1 MVGTREGYMK
11 RSRDKAREEE
21 EEVVTKE
28 TKGSLSFSFVSLE
41 SFPLPPLEEAA
52 APATETNIN
61 RALQLFSVTVDSL
74 K

>member
-1 MVGTREGYMK
+1 MK
-11 RSRDKAREEE
+11 RSRDKAREE

-61 RALQLFSVTVDSL
+61 GALQLFLSVTVDSL